1 MTFKTHDVA
10 LFFLSQ
16 TLKTLETFVCIRA
29 SAHAM
34 PSVLSAFCMPHSF
47 LSSTPFPEKASF
59 QDLPI
64 LVYCQTA
71 LSPHLC
77 ALYYISVV
85 SICSDHNV
93 KYSSFP
99 LLGINTIGIIR
110 VVGKDLCA
118 GLLMSVLFY
127 SDKKIRINLNI
138 WR

>member
-1 MTFKTHDVA
+1 MTFKAHDVA

-47 LSSTPFPEKASF
+47 LSSTNFPEKASF
-59 QDLPI
+59 QDLT
-64 LVYCQTA
+64 VK
-71 LSPHLC
+71 PHSHPTPV
-77 ALYYISVV
+77 LYYISPI

-99 LLGINTIGIIR
+99 LLGINTIAIVR